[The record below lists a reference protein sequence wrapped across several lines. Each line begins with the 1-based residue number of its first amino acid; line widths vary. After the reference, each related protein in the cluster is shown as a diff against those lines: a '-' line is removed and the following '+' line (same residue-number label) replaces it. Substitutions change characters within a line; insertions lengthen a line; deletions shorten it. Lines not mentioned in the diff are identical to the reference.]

1 MALHVATCAH
11 SLYKQLSVSPEQ
23 DRIGTNTLKDVTRT
37 ISNVKKLIF
46 WLDRKP
52 FHGKRNYHEI
62 RTNMLK
68 LSLEMATCAQR
79 GRFVVD
85 PVTQISQAAVRLA
98 KIADYVI
105 QDISDP
111 MLIQPASLALVT
123 LKKRESDLGFY
134 ILPVMNG
141 IHQIG
146 DIKFPFNSPT
156 HNSNKVEEGD
166 EIVQINYQTVVGWK
180 YEKVIMML
188 TECAP
193 DVLLTIK
200 KRPKDSKTFGQ
211 IYVKPYMKLPSKKRS
226 FTSRWNDSLPS
237 PREWTDTP
245 NYFASLKPLPEKHN
259 LSDSESSDSD
269 ISTQADIKESHEEQ
283 FYIPKSRGVLQRRH
297 SICGDGYSMIKALD
311 LIAANKFK
319 DQRLDDSPSLRD
331 KSISFGFGLEM
342 RPTTHTGIGNAIKD
356 KENVP
361 ENVIPA
367 IVKPEIKPKPV
378 ERKLPPPPVPA
389 RLDLIAKEQQNQ
401 QVNGL
406 SGAKDEKVGE
416 LQGISKVV
424 RFDSNVK
431 LEASHIDTQVSDVE
445 RKFIL

>member
-1 MALHVATCAH
+1 
-11 SLYKQLSVSPEQ
+11 
-23 DRIGTNTLKDVTRT
+23 
-37 ISNVKKLIF
+37 
-46 WLDRKP
+46 
-52 FHGKRNYHEI
+52 
-62 RTNMLK
+62 
-68 LSLEMATCAQR
+68 MATCAQR

-85 PVTQISQAAVRLA
+85 PVKQISQAAVRLA

-146 DIKFPFNSPT
+146 DIKYNSPT
-156 HNSNKVEEGD
+156 HNTKQVEEGD
-166 EIVQINYQTVVGWK
+166 EIVQINYQTVVGWQ
-180 YEKVIMML
+180 YEKVML
-188 TECAP
+188 MLRECAP

-200 KRPKDSKTFGQ
+200 KRPKDSKTLGQ

-237 PREWTDTP
+237 PREWTDTH

-259 LSDSESSDSD
+259 LTDSDSSSSD
-269 ISTQADIKESHEEQ
+269 ISTQADTKELHKEQ

-311 LIAANKFK
+311 LMAANKFK

-342 RPTTHTGIGNAIKD
+342 RPTTHTGIGSAAQQATKD
-356 KENVP
+356 KESVM
-361 ENVIPA
+361 ENPPV

-389 RLDLIAKEQQNQ
+389 RLDLLAKEQQNQ
-401 QVNGL
+401 QQNGL
-406 SGAKDEKVGE
+406 NSPKEEKVGE

-424 RFDSNVK
+424 RFDSNIK
-431 LEASHIDTQVSDVE
+431 LEASHIDTQVSD
-445 RKFIL
+445 L